1 MNNKSFVTNVICCL
15 IRRIS
20 LQKLREKNI
29 QLGISQKKKNGK
41 KYIWRDEHE
50 SSSIYIESMTH
61 RQAVAISFQCW
72 TPWNVKKELYMRNEE
87 KKTVKFLTKTESMC
101 TLSYIADED

>member
-1 MNNKSFVTNVICCL
+1 MLSYKAYFITKTAKKKHTTRYLSKI
-15 IRRIS
+15 
-20 LQKLREKNI
+20 
-29 QLGISQKKKNGK
+29 KKNGK
-41 KYIWRDEHE
+41 TYIWRDEHE